1 MSLIATLLKWA
12 WRLLLYGFWAV
23 FAFVVGAAVYFS
35 QSSVELAQTPKA
47 DAIVVLSADLD
58 GRGELGPFSSARTE
72 RGVELWKAGVAPT
85 LLFTGGFNEDTG
97 KIYSIEMAKRAEE
110 LGVPE
115 SAIRVEGRSVSTFEN
130 ARLSLVFGRRLG
142 WEKII
147 LVTDDYHM
155 FRAWLLFE
163 FWDRDRAFSYVNL
176 SVSHGWAQA
185 SWSRVVWI
193 FVREA
198 LAYPFNVAKVAAQL
212 TLEAQGKGQDR
223 TIR

>member
-1 MSLIATLLKWA
+1 MRFIASLLRWA

-23 FAFVVGAAVYFS
+23 FLFVIGAAIYFS
-35 QSSVELAQTPKA
+35 QSDPGPETLAKA

-58 GRGELGPFSSARTE
+58 DKGELGPFTGARTE
-72 RGVELWKAGVAPT
+72 RGVELWKAGVAPV

-142 WEKII
+142 WERIV

-155 FRAWLLFE
+155 FRAWALFE
-163 FWDRDRAFSYVNL
+163 FWDRDRQFDYVGL
-176 SVSHGWAQA
+176 SVSHGWTRAG
-185 SWSRVVWI
+185 WSRVVWI
-193 FVREA
+193 FVRET